1 MEEDT
6 KKLFEIGVNELPS
19 HIPLFPLDNV
29 LLLPFGKMPLNIFET
44 RYVKMVLDSLKKQ
57 RLIGIVQPKDNSGEF
72 FNIGCMGKITSFIET
87 PDNRIV
93 LNLDGIC
100 RFKITDS
107 QLSQGGYYNAN
118 VETIDFVEDINVKV
132 GDLISPS
139 QMCGSVIQLDPM
151 IVTGE
156 VTEKNIT
163 QIIPKQ
169 KVSIELLDGRSVEGQ
184 ISYISNSPYCGL
196 YIIKAQLYFQSVIQ
210 TFFWAINAFCSY
222 SP

>member
-93 LNLDGIC
+93 LNLDGVC
-100 RFKITDS
+100 RFKVTDS

-118 VETIDFVEDINVKV
+118 VETIDFVEDINVV
-132 GDLISPS
+132 E
-139 QMCGSVIQLDPM
+139 PM
-151 IVTGE
+151 IDRDSLI
-156 VTEKNIT
+156 KKFANFFKIKKYDLDLNIIEET
-163 QIIPKQ
+163 SNLQLLSTLTMLAPFNKIDKQ
-169 KVSIELLDGRSVEGQ
+169 AILEAQNLIDRLQVVNSILDLNTFTVVG
-184 ISYISNSPYCGL
+184 SNSRH
-196 YIIKAQLYFQSVIQ
+196 
-210 TFFWAINAFCSY
+210 
-222 SP
+222 

>member
-29 LLLPFGKMPLNIFET
+29 LLLPFGKMPLNIFEP
-44 RYVKMVLDSLKKQ
+44 RYIKMILDSLKKQ

-72 FNIGCMGKITSFIET
+72 FNVGCMGKITSFIET

-118 VETIDFVEDINVKV
+118 VKTIDFVEDIKIHDNGSGEAKFKLNLSKSKTKIGGIMLMDSIRGFPV
-132 GDLISPS
+132 PS
-139 QMCGSVIQLDPM
+139 K
-151 IVTGE
+151 
-156 VTEKNIT
+156 EKIHE
-163 QIIPKQ
+163 KL
-169 KVSIELLDGRSVEGQ
+169 SI
-184 ISYISNSPYCGL
+184 
-196 YIIKAQLYFQSVIQ
+196 
-210 TFFWAINAFCSY
+210 
-222 SP
+222 

>member
-93 LNLDGIC
+93 LNLDGVC

-118 VETIDFVEDINVKV
+118 VETIDFVEDINVV
-132 GDLISPS
+132 E
-139 QMCGSVIQLDPM
+139 PM
-151 IVTGE
+151 IDRDSLI
-156 VTEKNIT
+156 KKFANFFKIKKYDLDLNIIEET
-163 QIIPKQ
+163 SNLQLLSTLTMLAPFNKIDKQ
-169 KVSIELLDGRSVEGQ
+169 AILEAQNLIDRLQVVNSILDLNTFTVVG
-184 ISYISNSPYCGL
+184 SNS
-196 YIIKAQLYFQSVIQ
+196 QH
-210 TFFWAINAFCSY
+210 
-222 SP
+222 

>member
-6 KKLFEIGVNELPS
+6 KKLFEIGVNELPT

-93 LNLDGIC
+93 LNLDGVC

-118 VETIDFVEDINVKV
+118 VETIDFVEDINVV
-132 GDLISPS
+132 E
-139 QMCGSVIQLDPM
+139 PM
-151 IVTGE
+151 IDRDSLI
-156 VTEKNIT
+156 KKFANFFKIKKYDLDLNIIEET
-163 QIIPKQ
+163 SNLQLLSTLTMLAPFNKIDKQ
-169 KVSIELLDGRSVEGQ
+169 AILEAQNLIDRLQVVNSILDLNTFTVVG
-184 ISYISNSPYCGL
+184 SNSRH
-196 YIIKAQLYFQSVIQ
+196 
-210 TFFWAINAFCSY
+210 
-222 SP
+222 

>member
-29 LLLPFGKMPLNIFET
+29 LLLPFGKMPLNIFEP
-44 RYVKMVLDSLKKQ
+44 RYIKMILDSLKKQ

-72 FNIGCMGKITSFIET
+72 FNVGCMGKITSFIET

-118 VETIDFVEDINVKV
+118 VETIDFVEDINVV
-132 GDLISPS
+132 E
-139 QMCGSVIQLDPM
+139 PM
-151 IVTGE
+151 IDRDSLI
-156 VTEKNIT
+156 KKFANFFKIKKYDLDLNIIEET
-163 QIIPKQ
+163 SNLQLLSTLTMLAPFNKIDKQ
-169 KVSIELLDGRSVEGQ
+169 AILEAQNLIDRLQVVNSILDLNTFTVVG
-184 ISYISNSPYCGL
+184 SNSRH
-196 YIIKAQLYFQSVIQ
+196 
-210 TFFWAINAFCSY
+210 
-222 SP
+222 

>member
-87 PDNRIV
+87 PDNSIV
-93 LNLDGIC
+93 LNLDGVC

-118 VETIDFVEDINVKV
+118 VETIDFVEDINVV
-132 GDLISPS
+132 E
-139 QMCGSVIQLDPM
+139 PM
-151 IVTGE
+151 IDRDSLI
-156 VTEKNIT
+156 KKFANFFKIKKYDLDLNIIEET
-163 QIIPKQ
+163 SNLQLLSTLTMLAPFNKIDKQ
-169 KVSIELLDGRSVEGQ
+169 AILEAQNLIDRLQVVNSILDLNTFTVVG
-184 ISYISNSPYCGL
+184 SNSRH
-196 YIIKAQLYFQSVIQ
+196 
-210 TFFWAINAFCSY
+210 
-222 SP
+222 

>member
-29 LLLPFGKMPLNIFET
+29 LLLPFGKMPLNIFEP
-44 RYVKMVLDSLKKQ
+44 RYIKMILDSLKKQ

-72 FNIGCMGKITSFIET
+72 FNVGCMGKITSFIET

-118 VETIDFVEDINVKV
+118 VETIDFVEDINVV
-132 GDLISPS
+132 E
-139 QMCGSVIQLDPM
+139 PM
-151 IVTGE
+151 IDRDSLI
-156 VTEKNIT
+156 KKFANFFKIKKYDLDLNIIEET
-163 QIIPKQ
+163 SNLQLLSTLTMLAPFNKIDKQ
-169 KVSIELLDGRSVEGQ
+169 AILEAQNLIDRLQVVNSILDLNTFTVVG
-184 ISYISNSPYCGL
+184 SNS
-196 YIIKAQLYFQSVIQ
+196 QH
-210 TFFWAINAFCSY
+210 
-222 SP
+222 

>member
-1 MEEDT
+1 MEDDT

-93 LNLDGIC
+93 LNLDGVC

-118 VETIDFVEDINVKV
+118 VETIDFVEDINVV
-132 GDLISPS
+132 E
-139 QMCGSVIQLDPM
+139 PM
-151 IVTGE
+151 IDRDSLI
-156 VTEKNIT
+156 KKFANFFKIKKYDLDLNIIEET
-163 QIIPKQ
+163 SNLQLLSTLTMLAPFNKIDKQ
-169 KVSIELLDGRSVEGQ
+169 AILEAQNLIDRLQVVNSILDLNTFTVVG
-184 ISYISNSPYCGL
+184 SNSRH
-196 YIIKAQLYFQSVIQ
+196 
-210 TFFWAINAFCSY
+210 
-222 SP
+222 